1 MSNLIEMEA
10 FLVVVE
16 ESSFTAAARR
26 LGVTKSYA
34 SKLVV
39 RLEDRL
45 GVRLLQRTTRQLT
58 LTEAGRAY
66 YERCSEAM
74 RALNEAE
81 AEAVELQN
89 SPQGRLRINLPTAFA
104 TGYLGAPLAEF
115 KTRYPELTIEA
126 ILTDRKVDI
135 LAEGFDLAVR
145 IGELE
150 DSSLI
155 VRRLA
160 SVDRFVCASPG
171 YLRRRGIPEKP
182 EELSKH
188 DCLLYAH
195 HAVPTTWHFKGAGR
209 TAAIEVSGKLVS
221 NHAAILVE
229 SACQGLGLV
238 FCPIFLTAT
247 ALREGRLVRVLPDW
261 QFPLSVSAVF
271 PNARHIPAKVR
282 IFVDFLITHFR
293 RPAWA
298 EFI

>member
-16 ESSFTAAARR
+16 ENSFTAAARR

-58 LTEAGRAY
+58 LTEAGRTY

-74 RALNEAE
+74 RSLNEAE
-81 AEAVELQN
+81 AEAVELQT

-104 TGYLGAPLAEF
+104 TDYLAAPVAEF
-115 KTRYPELTIEA
+115 KARYPELTIEV

-145 IGELE
+145 IGELV

-155 VRRLA
+155 ARRLA
-160 SVDRFVCASPG
+160 SVDRFVFASPA
-171 YLRRRGIPEKP
+171 YLRRRGMPAKP
-182 EELSKH
+182 EELSEH
-188 DCLLYAH
+188 DCLIYAY
-195 HAVPTTWHFKGAGR
+195 HAMPTKWHCKGPGR
-209 TAAIEVSGKLVS
+209 DATVEVSGKFVS
-221 NHAAILVE
+221 NHGAMLVE
-229 SACQGLGLV
+229 AACQGLGLA
-238 FCPIFLTAT
+238 FCPIFLSTV
-247 ALREGRLVRVLPDW
+247 ALREGRLQRVLPDW
-261 QFPLSVSAVF
+261 HFPLTVSAVL

-282 IFVDFLITHFR
+282 IFVDFLVAHFR
-293 RPAWA
+293 RPPWA
-298 EFI
+298 EFM